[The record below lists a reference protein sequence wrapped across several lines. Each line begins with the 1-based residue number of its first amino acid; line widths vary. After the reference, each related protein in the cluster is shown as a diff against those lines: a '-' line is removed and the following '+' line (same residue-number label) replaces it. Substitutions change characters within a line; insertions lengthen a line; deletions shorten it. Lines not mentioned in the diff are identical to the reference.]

1 MIERNEHHS
10 FKADE
15 IPCRE
20 ISDPFVLSKNPLV
33 SVKMITYNHEP
44 YIAQAIEGVVTQE
57 TGYPF
62 EMIIGKDCLNDR
74 TRKIVLEYQNM
85 KV

>member
-1 MIERNEHHS
+1 MTEHNEHQI
-10 FKADE
+10 FKTDE
-15 IPCRE
+15 IPYQE
-20 ISDPFVLSKNPLV
+20 ISDPVVLSKNPLV
-33 SVKMITYNHEP
+33 SVKMLIYNHEP

-57 TGYPF
+57 TEYPF
-62 EMIIGKDCLNDR
+62 EMITGEDCFNDR